1 MNRCMKL
8 FRAVVVASG
17 LFAGLV
23 AAALSAHAAD
33 EPDAAKSKPAEKAK
47 PANQNVADEDSSSRA
62 DQNQADKS
70 KAKPRKAADKSAGKP
85 AEKKGADQKNADQ
98 DNKKNSKKSAKKL
111 EEKTNSSAAAQ
122 ETAALALVGAHH
134 PELLDLLEKLKADNS
149 KQYQQAILELYRASQ
164 RLADRKAKDPA
175 RYELE
180 LKAWKLDSQA
190 RLLAA
195 KLTMDADAELEE
207 QLKSVLAEREDVA
220 IALLAMDRERL
231 ADRLKQTERQLEKR
245 REQRD
250 ARAKHA
256 FEQLTKRS
264 GKPRP
269 KNQAA
274 KDAQAAKAAK
284 PANPSPTDVKENA
297 ADSNQTGETSASKTP
312 AVVKP

>member
-17 LFAGLV
+17 LFAGLAV
-23 AAALSAHAAD
+23 AGLSAHAAD
-33 EPDAAKSKPAEKAK
+33 DPDAAKSKPAEKAK

-62 DQNQADKS
+62 DKNQADKS
-70 KAKPRKAADKSAGKP
+70 KAKPRKAADKSAGRP

-98 DNKKNSKKSAKKL
+98 DKKNSKKSAKKL
-111 EEKTNSSAAAQ
+111 EEKTNSSAEAQ
-122 ETAALALVGAHH
+122 EAAALALVGAHH

-264 GKPRP
+264 GKPR

-284 PANPSPTDVKENA
+284 PANPSPSEVKENA

>member
-1 MNRCMKL
+1 M
-8 FRAVVVASG
+8 
-17 LFAGLV
+17 
-23 AAALSAHAAD
+23 
-33 EPDAAKSKPAEKAK
+33 EKK
-47 PANQNVADEDSSSRA
+47 RA
-62 DQNQADKS
+62 DK
-70 KAKPRKAADKSAGKP
+70 
-85 AEKKGADQKNADQ
+85 KNADQ
-98 DNKKNSKKSAKKL
+98 DKKNSKKSAKKPD
-111 EEKTNSSAAAQ
+111 EKTSSAEAQ
-122 ETAALALVGAHH
+122 EAAALALVGAHH

-207 QLKSVLAEREDVA
+207 QLKSVLGEREDVA
-220 IALLAMDRERL
+220 IALLAMDRDRL

-264 GKPRP
+264 GKPR